1 MSKHGKKE
9 KKPIYKKWWF
19 WLIILV
25 IIIIFIVIIKWL
37 ENKALETS
45 FENIGEGATNFIE
58 GINDADSHLDEFTY
72 NYETGKVEYK
82 PQITIEKYN
91 QIKEGM
97 TQDEVIN
104 ILGDGEKIQSEGS
117 VGFLMTWGDL
127 NLSNPPHYSIH
138 ITFDSYGKVSSKN
151 QLGL

>member
-1 MSKHGKKE
+1 MEE
-9 KKPIYKKWWF
+9 KKLKKKTTFYKKWWF
-19 WLIILV
+19 WLIVIS
-25 IIIIFIVIIKWL
+25 IIIISIMIIKWL
-37 ENKALETS
+37 ENKKIETS
-45 FENIGEGATNFIE
+45 FENIGEGATDFIE

-72 NYETGKVEYK
+72 NYETGEVEYK

-104 ILGDGEKIQSEGS
+104 ILGDGEKLQPDGSE
-117 VGFLMTWGDL
+117 GFLMTWGDL
-127 NLSNPPHYSIH
+127 NLSNSPYYCIH
-138 ITFDSYGKVSSKN
+138 VIFDSSGKVSSKY

>member
-1 MSKHGKKE
+1 MSKHGEKE

-19 WLIILV
+19 WLIIIG

-37 ENKALETS
+37 ENKELETS
-45 FENIGEGATNFIE
+45 LKNVGEGATDFIE
-58 GINDADSHLDEFTY
+58 GIYDSDSHLNEFTY
-72 NYETGKVEYK
+72 NYETGEVEFK

-104 ILGDGEKIQSEGS
+104 ILGNGEKSQPEGS
-117 VGFLMTWGDL
+117 KGFLMTWGDL
-127 NLSNPPHYSIH
+127 NLSHPPYYCIH
-138 ITFDSYGKVSSKN
+138 VIFDSSGKVSSKN